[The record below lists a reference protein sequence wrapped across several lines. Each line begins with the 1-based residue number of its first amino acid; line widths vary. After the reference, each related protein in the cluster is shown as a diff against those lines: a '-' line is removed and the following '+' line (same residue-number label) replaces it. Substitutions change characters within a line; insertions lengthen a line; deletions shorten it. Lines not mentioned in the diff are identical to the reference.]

1 MDIQRLTGAHQAALV
16 IQAAGRQVEIT
27 LTDDLPLRVIQPLY
41 RQTYVIAVQG
51 AGLVVQIAARF
62 DRQPLACQQV
72 APGIIHRAISM
83 ELEARLGFYRAA
95 LIIEA
100 AGIEAKSPV
109 ATHRATAIVDQVT
122 HSPVLRRI
130 TQRHQAATLID
141 QLAGRKQK
149 ALRLDGAIT
158 VIQLARQRE
167 AILTVTSL

>member
-1 MDIQRLTGAHQAALV
+1 MV

-41 RQTYVIAVQG
+41 RQTYVIAAQG

-62 DRQPLACQQV
+62 DRQPPPASRLPPALFT
-72 APGIIHRAISM
+72 APSAWRSRPAS
-83 ELEARLGFYRAA
+83 GFYRAA

-167 AILTVTSL
+167 AILTITSL